1 MLNRILLKVEN
12 IEKMMTKNKNNDTSV
27 LLNQSFLSKFPI
39 DGQDGFLL
47 VENCILN
54 ELDFVS
60 KLVNWLLMFCMQ
72 MHFFFFLYFC
82 IT

>member
-1 MLNRILLKVEN
+1 MILNRILLKVEN
-12 IEKMMTKNKNNDTSV
+12 IEKMMRKNKYNETSE

-39 DGQDGFLL
+39 DGQDRFLL

-72 MHFFFFLYFC
+72 MSFFLYFR